1 MKKSILSILLLFLLI
16 APVFS
21 QEKWKLEKDKD
32 GIKVWTRKVENTKL
46 KESKVSAVINAP
58 IEKVVDFLRDYKNH
72 EKISYKVDDGSVRLL
87 KKVSNNEFYV
97 YITASAPLIKRRD
110 LITHFNIKAPDAN
123 GVVYIVA
130 ESCPNLIPVKEEN
143 VRIQKMKAYWK
154 ISPLPNNKTE
164 IIEQAFTDPA
174 GTIPELLV
182 NISSVDAPFYLISRM
197 KELIK

>member
-16 APVFS
+16 VPVFS

-58 IEKVVDFLRDYKNH
+58 IEKVVDFLRDYKNY

-110 LITHFNIKAPDAN
+110 LITHFNI
-123 GVVYIVA
+123 
-130 ESCPNLIPVKEEN
+130 N
-143 VRIQKMKAYWK
+143 V
-154 ISPLPNNKTE
+154 
-164 IIEQAFTDPA
+164 
-174 GTIPELLV
+174 LL
-182 NISSVDAPFYLISRM
+182 N
-197 KELIK
+197 